1 MYPEGAGAEPA
12 TPAMKNNETGTQVG
26 TGYPQGQLASA
37 FVTALTHEDA
47 ATRSRAEGR
56 AQRWLQVLRG
66 MASGA
71 VTIGSRTPVAGFPAW
86 VTPQVV
92 RGGFAT
98 GTAAAG
104 GPLRPH
110 EAAVCARVGVP
121 AERAAVFAHYLTDA
135 GQAELCA
142 LVDSGGYRLEYPE
155 QAALLGVAWLLR
167 AGDRARALDLLEEI
181 GPYAGKLC
189 FVPVPDPVREQ
200 DPSVVWRANA
210 GEVGTALAR
219 RGENTRV
226 EAMREALTVWNPFAD
241 ELLGVW
247 LETRDD
253 HGAIGAE
260 FPPGWQERA
269 EALLARYQQ
278 LAAAHTRCGK
288 HRRPKENLAILRT
301 AAREVVDGGELTPR
315 QRGLLRHVVD
325 SMLARRGRPGSAEH
339 AALRQVQ
346 AVQASLPAHHLLAR
360 VVVRRVAELD
370 PEAGI
375 RDVEAVCAPISAAEA
390 DAYAVPPGTPI
401 PDSIRHVVRRATAGR
416 VEELLHAGV
425 LPSAEVLAEIVP
437 QIAAETS
444 AATYRDPALRRL
456 MAANYRA
463 FRNRRSL
470 LLLDLQ
476 HQVRLTEL
484 PWVRA
489 LHPYRQAGDDTR
501 HEAHAT
507 LRRLGELTLDGF
519 PGTLLPNP
527 LVRELAA
534 LAREAGEDLP
544 WVEELA
550 ADIFMGRFSA
560 KFPRAARLAGELL
573 EGSLYAR
580 YYDIDPAALRGTG
593 GRRGRDSDAAAFGAL
608 CHARAGDPGDRFSV
622 AANGMVI
629 EQAQILTTHNLATL
643 VHVGV
648 SPADG
653 WPAPA
658 RRSFATVLRLA
669 GRIDG
674 NPRSLSMI
682 KDVAYAWRQLIFY
695 LSVPGAGDPRPV
707 IDEFHAG
714 LAAAPDTVRGRLL
727 PAVTGLGYV
736 AAGGRFTDGRTPA
749 GGRRLLGWTTGAHW
763 MRQPLPDGRTS
774 P

>member
-1 MYPEGAGAEPA
+1 MEN
-12 TPAMKNNETGTQVG
+12 KETGAQVG
-26 TGYPQGQLASA
+26 AGYPQGQLASA

-56 AQRWLQVLRG
+56 VQRWLQVLRG
-66 MASGA
+66 LASGS
-71 VTIGSRTPVAGFPAW
+71 VTIGSRTPVAGLPAW

-110 EAAVCARVGVP
+110 EAAVAAQAQVP
-121 AERAAVFAHYLTDA
+121 AERAAVFAYYLTDA

-142 LVDSGGYRLEYPE
+142 LLDGGGYRLEFPE
-155 QAALLGVAWLLR
+155 QAALPAVAWLLR
-167 AGDRARALDLLEEI
+167 AGDRARALGLLEEI
-181 GPYAGKLC
+181 GPYAGQLC

-200 DPSVVWRANA
+200 DPSVVWRASA
-210 GEVGTALAR
+210 GAVGTALAR
-219 RGENTRV
+219 RRENSRV

-241 ELLGVW
+241 ELLNLW
-247 LETRDD
+247 LETRDGT
-253 HGAIGAE
+253 GAVAAV
-260 FPPGWQERA
+260 FPPGWPERA

-278 LAAAHTRCGK
+278 LAATHTGCGK

-301 AAREVVDGGELTPR
+301 AAQEVTGGGELTPR

-325 SMLARRGRPGSAEH
+325 AMLARRGRPGSAEH

-346 AVQASLPAHHLLAR
+346 AAEASLPAHHLLAR
-360 VVVRRVAELD
+360 VVVRRVAGLD

-375 RDVEAVCAPISAAEA
+375 RDVEAVCAPVSAEEA
-390 DAYAVPPGTPI
+390 DVYAVPSGTLI
-401 PDSIRHVVRRATAGR
+401 PDSIRDVVRRATAGR
-416 VEELLHAGV
+416 VDELLRAGV
-425 LPSAEVLAEIVP
+425 LPSAEVLAELVP
-437 QIAAETS
+437 QIAAETT
-444 AATYRDPALRRL
+444 AATYRDTGLRRL

-489 LHPYRQAGDDTR
+489 LNPYRQFGDDTR

-507 LRRLGELTLDGF
+507 LRRLGELVLDGF

-527 LVRELAA
+527 LVRELAS
-534 LAREAGEDLP
+534 LARGAGEDLP

-550 ADIFMGRFSA
+550 ADIFMGSFSP
-560 KFPRAARLAGELL
+560 KFARAARLAGELL

-580 YYDIDPAALRGTG
+580 YYDIDYAALREPG
-593 GRRGRDSDAAAFGAL
+593 GREERDSGAAAFGAL
-608 CHARAGDPGDRFSV
+608 CHTRAGGADDRFSV
-622 AANGMVI
+622 AANGMAI

-643 VHVGV
+643 VHAGV

-653 WPAPA
+653 WPALA

-669 GRIDG
+669 GRIDR
-674 NPRSLSMI
+674 NPRSLRMI
-682 KDVAYAWRQLIFY
+682 KDAAYAWRHLIFY
-695 LSVPGAGDPRPV
+695 LSVPDAGDPRPV
-707 IDEFHAG
+707 IDGFHAD
-714 LAAAPDTVRGRLL
+714 LAAAPETVRTRLR
-727 PAVTGLGYV
+727 PAVAGLGHV
-736 AAGGRFTDGRTPA
+736 AAGGRFTGERTPA
-749 GGRRLLGWTTGAHW
+749 DGRRLLGWVTGPHW
-763 MRQPLPDGRTS
+763 MRQPLPDPQADGRIS

>member
-1 MYPEGAGAEPA
+1 MESNEMGA
-12 TPAMKNNETGTQVG
+12 QVG
-26 TGYPQGQLASA
+26 AGYPQGQLASA

-56 AQRWLQVLRG
+56 VQRWLQVLRG

-71 VTIGSRTPVAGFPAW
+71 VTIGSRTPVAGLPAW
-86 VTPQVV
+86 VTPEVV

-98 GTAAAG
+98 GRAAAG

-110 EAAVCARVGVP
+110 EAAVAARVGLS
-121 AERAAVFAHYLTDA
+121 AERGAVFAYYLTDA

-142 LVDSGGYRLEYPE
+142 LVDHGGYRLEFPE
-155 QAALLGVAWLLR
+155 QAALLAVAWLLR
-167 AGDRARALDLLEEI
+167 AGDRARALGLLDEI
-181 GPYAGKLC
+181 GPYAGLVC
-189 FVPVPDPVREQ
+189 FVPVPDPAREQ
-200 DPSVVWRANA
+200 DPTVVWRATA
-210 GEVGTALAR
+210 GEVGAALAGR
-219 RGENTRV
+219 RENLRV

-241 ELLGVW
+241 EVLTLW

-253 HGAIGAE
+253 AGAVGAV
-260 FPPGWQERA
+260 FPPGWHERA

-278 LAAAHTRCGK
+278 LAATHTRCGK

-301 AAREVVDGGELTPR
+301 AAQDVTRGGQLTTR
-315 QRGLLRHVVD
+315 QRGMLRHVVE
-325 SMLARRGRPGSAEH
+325 SMLARRGRPGSSKH

-346 AVQASLPAHHLLAR
+346 ASEASVPAHHLLAR
-360 VVVRRVAELD
+360 VVVGRVAELD
-370 PEAGI
+370 PDVGI
-375 RDVEAVCAPISAAEA
+375 RDVAAVCAPVGAAEA
-390 DAYAVPPGTPI
+390 DAYSVPSGTPI
-401 PDSIRHVVRRATAGR
+401 PDSIRQVVGRATAGR
-416 VEELLHAGV
+416 VDELLDAGV
-425 LPSAEVLAEIVP
+425 VPSAEVLAELVP

-456 MAANYRA
+456 MAAHYRA

-489 LHPYRQAGDDTR
+489 VQLYRQVGDDTR
-501 HEAHAT
+501 HEADAT
-507 LRRLGELTLDGF
+507 VRRLGELALDGF

-534 LAREAGEDLP
+534 LAREAGQDLP

-573 EGSLYAR
+573 QGGLYAR
-580 YYDIDPAALRGTG
+580 YYDIDYAALPEPE
-593 GRRGRDSDAAAFGAL
+593 GRKERDAGDAAFDAL
-608 CHARAGDPGDRFSV
+608 CRTRAGVSRGRFSV

-643 VHVGV
+643 VHAVGV
-648 SPADG
+648 TPVDG
-653 WPAPA
+653 WPTLA
-658 RRSFATVLRLA
+658 RRSFTIVARLA
-669 GRIDG
+669 GRIDH
-674 NPRSLSMI
+674 NPRPLSMI
-682 KDVAYAWRQLIFY
+682 KDVAYAWRHLVFY
-695 LSVPGAGDPRPV
+695 LSLPAGGDPRPV
-707 IDEFHAG
+707 IDQFHAD
-714 LAAAPDTVRGRLL
+714 LAAAPDTVRARLR

-736 AAGGRFTDGRTPA
+736 AAGGRFTDDRTPA
-749 GGRRLLGWTTGAHW
+749 GGRRLLAWTLGPHW
-763 MRQPLPDGRTS
+763 LREPQPDIAADNLTIVE
-774 P
+774 